1 MKTLDNINKA
11 DNIQDAQQPVKQG
24 NLDDAVVEFAGSN
37 ADYYRDQFKKIGDQ
51 RGFKFTFNW
60 AAWLLGSIWF
70 GVRNLWSYFLPFI
83 AIETLAVVQV
93 ARGIWGDLG
102 APILQRLGGIE
113 QTLSVRREQLANAK
127 INDPEKVAT
136 FENAI
141 ASLERAVVGIKAD
154 AQAAQDTALMLIVAG
169 VTVLFIVKII
179 QAVIANPALQQRY
192 TRWRSDRSIAAGIS
206 ASRTIIAIAL
216 ALVTYIACSLKFGF
230 PSQVEMLQ
238 SFPTDPAL
246 QTGIADGIKEWMSS
260 TAVSSEWFFDGL
272 TLGIK
277 TVLDALETV
286 FVETPWPVMG
296 GFILLLTGLSAGWR
310 AAIFTAAALAY
321 LGYLGF
327 WDKSMKT
334 MALLGTAACISI
346 ALGIP
351 LGIACARSSRLYS
364 FVRPILDFMQTMP
377 AFVYLIPVIAFFGT
391 GKPAAIIATMIFGG
405 SPVVR
410 LTVLGLKGVPESVR
424 EAAMAFGANKRYLL
438 WKVDLPLAAPSI
450 MAGINQTILLS
461 LAMVVIASLIGAKG
475 LGEDVLEALQ
485 YASEG
490 QGILAGLAILFCAM
504 ILDRIIQGKRR

>member
-1 MKTLDNINKA
+1 MSTTVETMSVSDKKTNES
-11 DNIQDAQQPVKQG
+11 VK
-24 NLDDAVVEFAGSN
+24 EFVGVSE
-37 ADYYRDQFKKIGDQ
+37 DYYADRFKEIGDK
-51 RGFKFTFNW
+51 RGFTLSFNW
-60 AAWLLGSIWF
+60 MAWLLGSIWF
-70 GVRNLWSYFLPFI
+70 GMRNLWSYFLPFVALETF
-83 AIETLAVVQV
+83 AIVQLS
-93 ARGIWGDLG
+93 RGLWGDLG
-102 APILQRLGGIE
+102 APLMQRLQGIE
-113 QTLSVRREQLANAK
+113 STLAVRREQLLEAKANA
-127 INDPEKVAT
+127 PEKVAA

-141 ASLERAVVGIKAD
+141 ASLERAVTSIQAE
-154 AQAAQDTALMLIVAG
+154 AQAAQDAASQLIITGLVALIV
-169 VTVLFIVKII
+169 VKCI
-179 QAVIANPALQQRY
+179 QAVVANPALQARY
-192 TRWRSDRSIAAGIS
+192 TRWLSDRSLGAGVGAAQVG
-206 ASRTIIAIAL
+206 L
-216 ALVTYIACSLKFGF
+216 AVLLAGVTYLTCTLKFGF
-230 PSQVEMLQ
+230 PDQVVSLQ
-238 SFPTDPAL
+238 SFPSDPEVQSGVA
-246 QTGIADGIKEWMSS
+246 AAIKAWMTNAS
-260 TAVSSEWFFDGL
+260 VGSEWFFDSL
-272 TLGIK
+272 TLAIK
-277 TVLDALETV
+277 TVLDGLETV
-286 FVETPWPVMG
+286 FVETPWPVMA

-351 LGIACARSSRLYS
+351 LGIACARSPRLYA
-364 FVRPILDFMQTMP
+364 VIRPILDFMQTMP

-410 LTVLGLKGVPESVR
+410 LTVLGLKGVPQSVR
-424 EAAMAFGANKRYLL
+424 EAAMSFGATKRYLL

-490 QGILAGLAILFCAM
+490 QGILAGLAILCCAM